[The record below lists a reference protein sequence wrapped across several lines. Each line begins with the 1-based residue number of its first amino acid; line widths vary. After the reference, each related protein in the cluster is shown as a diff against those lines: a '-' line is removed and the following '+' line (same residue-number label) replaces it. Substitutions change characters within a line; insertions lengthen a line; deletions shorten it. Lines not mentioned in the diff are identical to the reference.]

1 MLNSKTESEKL
12 KETLLLICVLLE
24 RSYKFISL
32 SSYDDLDEYLN
43 FIKNII
49 DQINSKLD
57 KIYEKHNTITK
68 EFYSI

>member
-24 RSYKFISL
+24 RSYKFICL
-32 SSYDDLDEYLN
+32 PSYDDSDEYLN

-68 EFYSI
+68 EFYSM